1 MINKSR
7 NKHKYGISYWKDIPF
22 LNKTKRADFDKII
35 YSDLAGRKVVYS
47 DTIFIQTY
55 KISCHI
61 SWWLLL
67 FKQIMSH
74 ILWSHGLQHARL
86 LCPSISPEFCSD
98 SCWIESVVLSNHLIF
113 HCTLL
118 PLPSIIPSIRGSLS
132 MRGFSSESTLC
143 IRWLKCWSFSISPS
157 NEYSEWLPLGFT
169 SLISLLPKG
178 LSRVFSNTQIF
189 STQPSL
195 HPALTS
201 IHD

>member
-1 MINKSR
+1 
-7 NKHKYGISYWKDIPF
+7 
-22 LNKTKRADFDKII
+22 
-35 YSDLAGRKVVYS
+35 
-47 DTIFIQTY
+47 
-55 KISCHI
+55 
-61 SWWLLL
+61 
-67 FKQIMSH
+67 MSH

-118 PLPSIIPSIRGSLS
+118 PLPSIFPSIRGSLS
-132 MRGFSSESTLC
+132 MRGFSSELTLC

-157 NEYSEWLPLGFT
+157 NEYSEWLPLGLT

-189 STQPSL
+189 CTRPSL
-195 HPALTS
+195 HLWFFPWKTTAFTLWTCWPRDVS
-201 IHD
+201 VFLIHCLVLS